1 MLFIGTQFSNLYTS
15 VYPPT
20 KGRVVVC
27 LVFVIACK
35 YARRL
40 SQVSQPLNPLVN
52 NASSDTLAFSLRLV
66 PSQPDA
72 DAPLTRAG
80 FSAAPPLAPPPF
92 HGPISFTFPLHL
104 VCVC

>member
-35 YARRL
+35 YALRR
-40 SQVSQPLNPLVN
+40 SQVSQPLNPWLIM
-52 NASSDTLAFSLRLV
+52 
-66 PSQPDA
+66 
-72 DAPLTRAG
+72 
-80 FSAAPPLAPPPF
+80 PPPTLWLSHF
-92 HGPISFTFPLHL
+92 ALCIPYLPQTPP
-104 VCVC
+104 